1 MIHAVLIH
9 TIQIYAIVI
18 HTIMIHTIMIHTI
31 KVAFERINVSGPEPA
46 ELSQPGVNFLQ
57 WSRLQ
62 PVEAALRIYRGFYEA
77 GFSQHSQML

>member
-9 TIQIYAIVI
+9 TIQIYAIV
-18 HTIMIHTIMIHTI
+18 IHTIMIHTI

-77 GFSQHSQML
+77 GVSQHSQML

>member
-9 TIQIYAIVI
+9 TIQIYAIV
-18 HTIMIHTIMIHTI
+18 IHTIMIHTI